1 MNPALALFRRLA
13 RLPFGTRL
21 FSWLLCRRAPYF
33 RSIRPHVRELAPGH
47 VVVTMKKRR
56 AVENHLRTVHA
67 IAMCNMAEMAG
78 GLLTEVSLPPG
89 ARWIPSG
96 MRVQYLAK
104 ARTDLTAVS
113 EGEGIDWHRSGNIEV
128 PVAVKDRAGVV
139 VFRAFITM
147 NVKHDGRGD
156 GRR

>member
-1 MNPALALFRRLA
+1 MNQALAVFRRLS

-33 RSIRPHVRELAPGH
+33 RSIRPVVREFAPGR
-47 VVVTMKKRR
+47 VVVTMRKRR

-78 GLLTEVSLPPG
+78 GLLTEASVPAG

-113 EGEGIDWHRSGNIEV
+113 EDAGIDWSKPGNVEV
-128 PVAVKDRAGVV
+128 PVVVQDTAGVV
-139 VFRAFITM
+139 VFRALITM
-147 NVKHDGRGD
+147 NVKHGGGTARP
-156 GRR
+156 R